1 MMLPKA
7 STRPKKVIF
16 NHWLKDLFGSKTQ
29 IELFYSMNLD
39 SLNRPKS
46 VAPVCATLMVLPRSN
61 GWRVLEHICWGQ
73 RDKIIVVRS
82 LPIAIDRTVNRA
94 PRKCVEPR
102 CWFIVRVS
110 IYFYDHRINLTED
123 GHVFWLCPTPPP
135 FWENGEVGYLPTSR
149 LSGGSGMVVIFYL
162 IKRLN

>member
-1 MMLPKA
+1 M
-7 STRPKKVIF
+7 KVIF

-39 SLNRPKS
+39 SLNRSKS

-123 GHVFWLCPTPPP
+123 GHVFWLCTTPVTIMWYPSLESELN
-135 FWENGEVGYLPTSR
+135 WIVIGTGATGIMSSVIREGGGGE
-149 LSGGSGMVVIFYL
+149 
-162 IKRLN
+162 